1 MLPIPRGY
9 VTHVNL
15 CTGTTEGAAIQAW
28 LTLSGPESWQIP
40 TQESF
45 DDSSDHSRSGHR
57 TD

>member
-1 MLPIPRGY
+1 MLPDYHGY

-15 CTGTTEGAAIQAW
+15 CTGTPNAPPFEIRLAQ
-28 LTLSGPESWQIP
+28 SGPASWQK
-40 TQESF
+40 TYAGDF